1 MENPHSIL
9 KKVFGYDGFRPGQE
23 QIVSRLLAGQ
33 DVLAVMP
40 TGAGKS
46 ICYQVPALL
55 LPGITIV
62 VSPLVSLMKDQV
74 GALVQ
79 AGVAAAFLNNS
90 LTDNQKALM
99 LRRAREGW
107 YKIIYV
113 APERLEMPGFQRFAQ
128 EREISMV
135 TVDEAHCIS
144 QWGQDFRPSYLRIK
158 EFVETLPKR
167 PVIGAFTAT
176 ATAHV
181 RDDIRSHLDLHDPYE
196 VITSFDRPNLY
207 FGTRRALPSEKPRV
221 LLDLVLKERD
231 NAGIIYCSTTKQ
243 VDETTRLLQSRGIR
257 AAAYH
262 AKLDPETRRKNQDD
276 FLYDRVQI
284 MVATNAFGMGI
295 DKPNVRFVIHYNMPK
310 DLESYYQEA
319 GRAGRDGEPARC
331 TLLYSGTDVRTI
343 RFFIDKEMEADNGLP
358 ADVKAEAA
366 RKAEERL
373 KYMTFY
379 STTPRCLRS
388 FLLNYFGETAAP
400 RCGNCS
406 NCRMSEQAAEEMR
419 QQAAQAKERAAA
431 SAKRLAGARRRA
443 ADAEPLSEADE
454 KLLAVCPAQA
464 AGREAEGA
472 RLYDLQRRHPPRD
485 DTEEAP
491 QPRRAAEHHRRGRK
505 ESRPLWPGLP
515 PHHRGR
521 GGVTINEKRSGFHIA
536 LPGGGKQNALLLH
549 RMRGEDLL
557 ILPPDRL
564 PGGKRLGHIQQTL
577 IGAAAEAQGDIVLCL
592 DEAAVYEDVQQG
604 QQLVGDFAP
613 GGTRVLAGELLPRIA
628 GVAPNGLVRV
638 EGFEIPDEG
647 EKLPLVFRLHGL
659 AAQKAQPGDVG
670 GLAGGKD
677 LVADGLVEGL
687 AVAEIPC
694 HLVEA
699 AGAVVAAP
707 GDEHTRPH
715 AGAVGDVIV
724 FNGSV
729 IHGKY
734 QKIDS
739 FRHRLRDASEKVT
752 GVKRGP

>member
-1 MENPHSIL
+1 MADPHSIL
-9 KKVFGYDGFRPGQE
+9 KKVFGYDSFRPGQE
-23 QIVSRLLAGQ
+23 DIVRRLLAGQ

-128 EREISMV
+128 EKLISMV

-158 EFVETLPKR
+158 AFVDGLPRR

-181 RDDIRSHLDLHDPYE
+181 RDDIRSCLELKDPYE
-196 VITSFDRPNLY
+196 VTASFDRPNLY
-207 FGTRRALPSEKPRV
+207 FETRRALPSEKPRV
-221 LLDLVLKERD
+221 LLELVLRERD
-231 NAGIIYCSTTKQ
+231 HAGIIYCSTTRQ

-262 AKLDPETRRKNQDD
+262 AKLDPDARRQNQDD
-276 FLYDRVQI
+276 FLYDRIQI

-343 RFFIDKEMEADNGLP
+343 RFFIEKEMEADNGLP

-379 STTPRCLRS
+379 STTPRCLRG
-388 FLLNYFGETAAP
+388 FLLSYFGEATP
-400 RCGNCS
+400 QKCGNCS
-406 NCRMSEQAAEEMR
+406 NCLLAEQAAEQVE
-419 QQAAQAKERAAA
+419 QQAAQARERAAA
-431 SAKRLAGARRRA
+431 SARRLAGGRRRN
-443 ADAEPLSEADE
+443 ADDAPLSEADE
-454 KLLAVCPAQA
+454 ALLGALYALRKRLAAKQKVPAYMIFNDATLREMARKKPLSLDELLNITGVGEKKA
-464 AGREAEGA
+464 AHYGRDFL
-472 RLYDLQRRHPPRD
+472 RVI
-485 DTEEAP
+485 EEMV
-491 QPRRAAEHHRRGRK
+491 
-505 ESRPLWPGLP
+505 ESRG
-515 PHHRGR
+515 
-521 GGVTINEKRSGFHIA
+521 
-536 LPGGGKQNALLLH
+536 
-549 RMRGEDLL
+549 
-557 ILPPDRL
+557 
-564 PGGKRLGHIQQTL
+564 
-577 IGAAAEAQGDIVLCL
+577 
-592 DEAAVYEDVQQG
+592 
-604 QQLVGDFAP
+604 
-613 GGTRVLAGELLPRIA
+613 
-628 GVAPNGLVRV
+628 
-638 EGFEIPDEG
+638 
-647 EKLPLVFRLHGL
+647 
-659 AAQKAQPGDVG
+659 
-670 GLAGGKD
+670 
-677 LVADGLVEGL
+677 
-687 AVAEIPC
+687 
-694 HLVEA
+694 
-699 AGAVVAAP
+699 
-707 GDEHTRPH
+707 
-715 AGAVGDVIV
+715 
-724 FNGSV
+724 
-729 IHGKY
+729 
-734 QKIDS
+734 
-739 FRHRLRDASEKVT
+739 
-752 GVKRGP
+752 

>member
-1 MENPHSIL
+1 MESPHSIL
-9 KKVFGYDGFRPGQE
+9 KKVFGYDSFRPGQE
-23 QIVSRLLAGQ
+23 EIVSRLLAGQ

-144 QWGQDFRPSYLRIK
+144 QWGQDFRASYLRIK
-158 EFVETLPKR
+158 AFVDSLPKR
-167 PVIGAFTAT
+167 PVVGAFTAT

-181 RDDIRSHLDLHDPYE
+181 REDIRTHLELHTPYE
-196 VITSFDRPNLY
+196 VTTSFDRPNLY
-207 FGTRRALPSEKPRV
+207 FATRRALPSEKPKV
-221 LLDLVLKERD
+221 LLDLVLRERD
-231 NAGIIYCSTTKQ
+231 NAGIIYCSTTRQ

-262 AKLDPETRRKNQDD
+262 AKLDADTRRQNQDD

-379 STTPRCLRS
+379 STTPRCLRGY
-388 FLLNYFGETAAP
+388 LLSYFGEAAP
-400 RCGNCS
+400 QKCENCS
-406 NCRMSEQAAEEMR
+406 NCLLAAQAAEQVEE
-419 QQAAQAKERAAA
+419 QAAQARQRAAA
-431 SAKRLAGARRRA
+431 SAKRLASASRRRA
-443 ADAEPLSEADE
+443 DEDALSDADE
-454 KLLAVCPAQA
+454 KLLAALYALRKRLAAKQKLPAYYGVQRFHPPPDGA
-464 AGREAEGA
+464 EKAPERGGTAQYPRCGREKG
-472 RLYDLQRRHPPRD
+472 
-485 DTEEAP
+485 
-491 QPRRAAEHHRRGRK
+491 
-505 ESRPLWPGLP
+505 RPLWPGVP
-515 PHHRGR
+515 
-521 GGVTINEKRSGFHIA
+521 E
-536 LPGGGKQNALLLH
+536 
-549 RMRGEDLL
+549 
-557 ILPPDRL
+557 
-564 PGGKRLGHIQQTL
+564 
-577 IGAAAEAQGDIVLCL
+577 
-592 DEAAVYEDVQQG
+592 
-604 QQLVGDFAP
+604 
-613 GGTRVLAGELLPRIA
+613 
-628 GVAPNGLVRV
+628 
-638 EGFEIPDEG
+638 
-647 EKLPLVFRLHGL
+647 
-659 AAQKAQPGDVG
+659 
-670 GLAGGKD
+670 
-677 LVADGLVEGL
+677 
-687 AVAEIPC
+687 C
-694 HLVEA
+694 H
-699 AGAVVAAP
+699 
-707 GDEHTRPH
+707 
-715 AGAVGDVIV
+715 
-724 FNGSV
+724 
-729 IHGKY
+729 
-734 QKIDS
+734 
-739 FRHRLRDASEKVT
+739 
-752 GVKRGP
+752 